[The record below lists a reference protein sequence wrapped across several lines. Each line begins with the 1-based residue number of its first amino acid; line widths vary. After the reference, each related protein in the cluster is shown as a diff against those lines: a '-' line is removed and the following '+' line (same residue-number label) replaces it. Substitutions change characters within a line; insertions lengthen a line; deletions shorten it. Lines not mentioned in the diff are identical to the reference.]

1 MDESP
6 VHERLRE
13 QQRRNHATRGAWQRF
28 ARHRHRITS
37 LLTSALASSAP
48 APRLVVL
55 GAGNC
60 NDLELADLRTRFSAI
75 DLLDCDCDSVSEG
88 IARQKLA
95 ADPAIRAVGPLD
107 LASLARF
114 TAGRADQPLTD
125 AEIDVAIDPTRQ
137 PPALPVPQADV
148 VASVCVLSQILESLA
163 LEVGVSHP
171 RYRETVQ
178 RERSNHFRLMINQLR
193 PGGTG
198 LLVTDL
204 VSSDTLPQ
212 LLAANE
218 LALPE
223 LARTCVQQGNFFTGL
238 NPAVVHA
245 LLTTDPDLS
254 PGITDVVMVPPWT
267 WDLGPRV
274 YLVYAVRFQRIPE
287 PR

>member
-1 MDESP
+1 
-6 VHERLRE
+6 L
-13 QQRRNHATRGAWQRF
+13 Q
-28 ARHRHRITS
+28 
-37 LLTSALASSAP
+37 
-48 APRLVVL
+48 
-55 GAGNC
+55 
-60 NDLELADLRTRFSAI
+60 
-75 DLLDCDCDSVSEG
+75 G
-88 IARQKLA
+88 IARQRLA
-95 ADPAIRAVGPLD
+95 TDPAIRGVGPLD
-107 LASLARF
+107 LAGLAGF
-114 TAGRADQPLTD
+114 TAGRADQTITD
-125 AEIDVAIDPTRQ
+125 AEIDAAIDPTRQ

-148 VASVCVLSQILESLA
+148 VASLCVLSQILESLA
-163 LEVGVSHP
+163 LEMGVSHP
-171 RYRETVQ
+171 RYRELVQ
-178 RERSNHFRLMINQLR
+178 RARLNHFRLMINQLR

-254 PGITDVVMVPPWT
+254 PDITDVVMVSPWT

-274 YLVYAVRFQRIPE
+274 YLVYAVHFRRAAAPY
-287 PR
+287 